1 MDTTIVHLLTQ
12 LFPRDAVLD
21 WARSVGA
28 VRRLRDIHPAD
39 LVCALVSGA
48 MGDEE
53 RSIATIRRMF
63 DRIAGFMPEESSF
76 YTRFNEGLA
85 SLMRLLWLRAL
96 SFANRAQRKRLARVL
111 GVKVKD
117 LRVVDATQASLP
129 SWARDEFPSTHKVLG
144 GFKLTAT
151 MSLLDELLVSAH
163 LTDARRHDRKAFELP
178 EDIQGVLYLFH
189 RGYCD
194 HRLFQQIAKS
204 GGFFLG
210 RLKSSSV
217 PRLMRVRSGLGKA
230 HTGERLDSF
239 LPHRGIVDVERRV
252 QHRQR
257 AHGHLPRGLDP
268 GAAARRWAHA
278 HDLRRPCHQPL
289 RVAVLRR
296 RHRRDVPP
304 EVCRGDALQ
313 DLEDRGTLG
322 PAPIG
327 KSTGHR
333 GVRVRRPAPHHTGAL
348 RLRGHARETARY
360 RTQPSPCGPSHS
372 RLPAT
377 FLRRVGHEGLLEVV
391 EQFIN
396 ALWREGRNPNPGRRY
411 ATSRH
416 IVSVEKFR

>member
-21 WARSVGA
+21 WARSTGA

-85 SLMRLLWLRAL
+85 LLMRLLWLRAL
-96 SFANRAQRKRLARVL
+96 SRANRTQRKRLARVL

-178 EDIQGVLYLFH
+178 EDIQGVLYLFD

-194 HRLFQQIAKS
+194 HQLFHQIAKS

-217 PRLMRVRSGLGKA
+217 PRLTRVRSGLGKA
-230 HTGERLDSF
+230 HIGERLDSF
-239 LPHRGIVDVERRV
+239 LPYRGIVDVDAEFNIGGGRTATFRMV
-252 QHRQR
+252 SVPVRQR
-257 AHGHLPRGLDP
+257 ISGRTRTTYVDLVTNLSPTRFSAAAIGEMYRLRFAVETLFKILKTVGRLDQLRSGNRPVIEAFAFAALLGMTLAHSVCAAMREKRPDIEPSPHRVALLTLAYLPRFL
-268 GAAARRWAHA
+268 
-278 HDLRRPCHQPL
+278 
-289 RVAVLRR
+289 AVL
-296 RHRRDVPP
+296 
-304 EVCRGDALQ
+304 GTKALA
-313 DLEDRGTLG
+313 G
-322 PAPIG
+322 
-327 KSTGHR
+327 
-333 GVRVRRPAPHHTGAL
+333 
-348 RLRGHARETARY
+348 
-360 RTQPSPCGPSHS
+360 
-372 RLPAT
+372 
-377 FLRRVGHEGLLEVV
+377 VV

-416 IVSVEKFR
+416 IISVEKSR